1 MNQRIKLHA
10 LSVSLIA
17 LSSGWV
23 NAAEVNLYTTREPV
37 LIQPLLDEFNQ
48 KTGIKVNTVFIKD
61 GMLERVKTEGRRSPA
76 DVMLILFFSASGLIF
91 VKKKNQ
97 SGLIFVTPTHI
108 HTIRQEEQRK
118 QEEREE
124 GKTEVILL
132 IVYFMF

>member
-48 KTGIKVNTVFIKD
+48 KQVLK
-61 GMLERVKTEGRRSPA
+61 
-76 DVMLILFFSASGLIF
+76 
-91 VKKKNQ
+91 
-97 SGLIFVTPTHI
+97 
-108 HTIRQEEQRK
+108 
-118 QEEREE
+118 
-124 GKTEVILL
+124 
-132 IVYFMF
+132 